1 MPACRKP
8 PEHSLLTLGL
18 SPGIATRLMIDLHT
32 HSTASDGTLSPSE
45 LIATAVEIGLEGIA
59 LTDHDTLQGLPT
71 FLRAAK
77 DRPIKAV
84 PGVEIACSWYGRS
97 LHLLG
102 LFIDYKCAAL
112 ADMLST
118 VRDNRDIRN
127 QKILQKLAGLGI
139 PLTYKDIEQEA
150 GDHVVG
156 RPHFAAALVAKGICQ
171 TPHEAFQKYLGRQ
184 AAAYVP
190 RYLPLPE
197 AAISAIHSAGGLA
210 IWAHPAGGPQ
220 AGQPARIRQVARQ
233 LAQYGLD
240 GIEVFYPDHSEA
252 DMKTLASIGRAL
264 DLAVSGGSDFHGANM
279 PGIELGVGRGSLE
292 IPLHYLTAL
301 TQRLPAHR
309 KGAAPDL
316 ES

>member
-1 MPACRKP
+1 
-8 PEHSLLTLGL
+8 
-18 SPGIATRLMIDLHT
+18 MIDLHT

-45 LIATAVEIGLEGIA
+45 LIAKAAAIGLEGIA
-59 LTDHDTLQGLPT
+59 LTDHDTLRGLPA

-77 DRPIKAV
+77 GRPIKAV
-84 PGVEIACSWYGRS
+84 PGVEIACSWYRRS

-102 LFIDYKCAAL
+102 LFIDCDCAEL
-112 ADMLST
+112 ADLLST

-127 QKILQKLAGLGI
+127 RKMLQKLMGLGI
-139 PLTYKDIEQEA
+139 PLTYEDIEQEA

-156 RPHFAAALVAKGICQ
+156 RPHFAAALVAKGICE
-171 TPHEAFQKYLGRQ
+171 TSREAFQKYLGRQ

-197 AAISAIHSAGGLA
+197 VAMHAIHSAGGLA

-233 LAQYGLD
+233 LVQQGLD

-252 DMKTLASIGRAL
+252 DMKALESIGRVL
-264 DLAVSGGSDFHGANM
+264 DLAFSGGSDFHGTNM
-279 PGIELGVGRGSLE
+279 PGVELGVGRGGLK
-292 IPLHYLTAL
+292 IPLRYLTAL

-309 KGAAPDL
+309 EGATPDL
-316 ES
+316 KS